1 MVTPFRL
8 FEIILYALIN
18 YLPYLLLALY
28 PFWDYR
34 RFSKPATILLI
45 ILLTILQLGL
55 TLMNT
60 FHLGPGASVLS
71 LISTGSYALFYF
83 LAIREKPGKL
93 LFVLL
98 MVSNVANLVVVAGK
112 CLEGFLFPANAIL
125 QNCWTFS
132 LTSCLILLFVLPAMV
147 LFFKN
152 CLKKAVTLHTQE
164 HIWRYLWLIPTV
176 FYLFWYYNLYFTPLT
191 SLEWALK
198 PMNTLFTLL
207 VNLGSILFYY
217 IIVRMIRQSQHNL
230 QLVELNH
237 QLNLQTLQYENLQE
251 RMEETR
257 RIRHDLRQHMNTLY
271 LLAEEGRYSELQSY
285 LQNYQKTSPL
295 ERPLVFCENLPLN
308 ALLSHYAGIFQS
320 EHIPYEYH
328 ITIPARLP
336 VSAADITVLLGNL
349 LENAMDGCLTLPETE
364 QRLITLTI
372 AMPNEHAM
380 VITIANPYREELRQ
394 EHGQFLSTKHSG
406 YGIGTESVRYIVKQY
421 NGTVVFKTEGQLFH
435 VSCALHI

>member
-18 YLPYLLLALY
+18 FLPYLLLALY

-45 ILLTILQLGL
+45 ILLTILQLGI

-60 FHLGPGASVLS
+60 FHLGPSASVLS

-93 LFVLL
+93 FFVLL

-112 CLEGFLFPANAIL
+112 CLEGFLFPENAML
-125 QNCWTFS
+125 QNAWSFS
-132 LTSCLILLFVLPAMV
+132 LTSCIVLFFVLPAMA
-147 LFFKN
+147 LFFKYF
-152 CLKKAVTLHTQE
+152 LKEAVTLHTQE

-198 PMNTLFTLL
+198 PMNTLFSLL
-207 VNLGSILFYY
+207 VNLGSVLFYY
-217 IIVRMIRQSQHNL
+217 IIVRMIQQSQHNL

-237 QLNLQTLQYENLQE
+237 QLNLQTIQYENLQE

-271 LLAEEGRYSELQSY
+271 LLAKEGRYDELQSY
-285 LQNYQKTSPL
+285 LQNYQNTSPL
-295 ERPLVFCENLPLN
+295 EQPLVFCENLPLN

-328 ITIPARLP
+328 ITIPAKSP
-336 VSAADITVLLGNL
+336 VSVADITVLLGNL
-349 LENAMDGCLTLPETE
+349 LENAMDGCLTLPEAA

-372 AMPNEHAM
+372 AMPNENAM
-380 VITIANPYREELRQ
+380 VITIDNPYRGELHQ
-394 EHGQFLSTKHSG
+394 EQGQFLSTKHNG

-421 NGTVVFKTEGQLFH
+421 NGTVEFKTEGQLFH
-435 VSCALHI
+435 VSCVLHV